1 MKNMNKNLEKRRN
14 SKKGFLKFKNIII
27 ILVMILI
34 ISIFLN
40 KNFCKE
46 KTNFQTYT
54 VKESQTLWNIAN
66 NICKENEHLNIRS
79 VIFDIKKV
87 NNLDDNLI
95 YVGQVLQ
102 IPIYN

>member
-27 ILVMILI
+27 ILVMIFI

-46 KTNFQTYT
+46 KTNFQTCT

-66 NICKENEHLNIRS
+66 NICKENENLNIRS
-79 VIFDIKKV
+79 VIFDIKKA
-87 NNLDDNLI
+87 NNLDNNLI

-102 IPIYN
+102 IPIYD

>member
-46 KTNFQTYT
+46 KTKFQTCT

-66 NICKENEHLNIRS
+66 NICKENENLNIRS
-79 VIFDIKKV
+79 VIFDIKKA

-102 IPIYN
+102 IPIYD